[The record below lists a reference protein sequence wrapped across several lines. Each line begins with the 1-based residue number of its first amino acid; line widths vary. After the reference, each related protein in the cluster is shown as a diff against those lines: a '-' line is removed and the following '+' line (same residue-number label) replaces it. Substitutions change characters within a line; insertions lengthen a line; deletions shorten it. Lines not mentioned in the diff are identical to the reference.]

1 MRSNVTQSALRAIL
15 FADAEGYSR
24 HMHSHEQA
32 TLDFMQRC
40 FATFRDLAPMH
51 DGEMLKTTG
60 DGALVEF
67 TSATEA
73 VLYALAAQEQLRS
86 LADGQPKNH
95 QIRFRIGI
103 HLGEVK
109 HRDGDVYG
117 HIVNVASRLEHLAE
131 PGGICISQTVF
142 EQVRQ
147 AVPAA
152 YGSLGPRS
160 LKNIPQPIVA
170 YRVHRSNV
178 LSAEGQGI
186 APGEIS
192 ICLIERLSLS
202 DAEGTDLALKSVR
215 ARALVGYLILGNQ
228 HKEVRERVIG
238 LLWSNQDIHLAQ
250 QEYRS
255 VVRQIQTTFQRAG
268 SDAFHS
274 NANDVRMTLSALR
287 VDLLT
292 ISDSLDEGLVAPEL
306 FEGRVSPEQIMADL
320 DRTDQVFDAWLRV
333 TRHRW
338 RNRLIEQL
346 ETCLDRTLGD
356 SLTRKHAAI
365 ALLSIDSTHEPA
377 ARMLMKV
384 HGEEG
389 KTAAAIRVYESLRE
403 VLARDFGIEPSAE
416 TQKTIQQIR
425 SGQPVPLDE
434 AGSEVIQ
441 ASMAFEGRLPVIVV
455 RPFVAAD
462 EKDGKD
468 HLLEGFRAEVI
479 FCLIKFRDW
488 VIVEE
493 HDGQRLPDAS
503 SNVKIDYRLETRM
516 QSSTSGETVRFTLVD
531 CSNDR
536 VVWSE
541 RFPLELQ
548 EWGTAPS
555 GIARK
560 TAAVLDIYLSAERV
574 GGRTG
579 TRDGSLASYDNWLRG
594 ENLLTLWQPEAEI
607 EAERLFKS
615 VIEQM
620 PRFAPAYS
628 SLASIYNVRHIIV
641 AGFHRDPA
649 LEAEALK
656 LAQKA
661 VQIDPLETRAHLTLA
676 WSYLMAERF
685 EQADIHYELAFD
697 LNPNNPKTLLS
708 CAHGFAFTGQTE
720 RASELARLALGLT
733 PFVTPFQWEYLT
745 GIRFIVG
752 DYPGAVEAANLGAG
766 SMHDTHVWK
775 AAALALMGNAEESRR
790 AAEGFLAGARAQWA
804 GNRPDDRAIVD
815 WMLSGIP
822 IKEKEVRKRLVDGL
836 RLAGLPTG

>member
-1 MRSNVTQSALRAIL
+1 MKEDQSGPALRAIL
-15 FADAEGYSR
+15 FADAVGYSR
-24 HMHSHEQA
+24 QVQAHEQA
-32 TLDFMQRC
+32 TLDLMDSC
-40 FATFRDLAPMH
+40 FSVFREQAAVRG
-51 DGEMLKTTG
+51 GEVVKTMG
-60 DGALVEF
+60 DGAMVEF
-67 TSATEA
+67 ASATEA
-73 VLYALAAQEQLRS
+73 VLYALAVQEELTA
-86 LADGQPKNH
+86 LAGGLPSDHRIK
-95 QIRFRIGI
+95 FRIGI
-103 HLGEVK
+103 HLGEVQ
-109 HRDGDVYG
+109 HRGGDVYG
-117 HIVNVASRLEHLAE
+117 HIVNVAARLESLAD
-131 PGGICISQTVF
+131 PGGICISQAVF

-147 AVPAA
+147 SVPAR
-152 YGSLGPRS
+152 YGSLGQRA
-160 LKNIPQPIVA
+160 LKNIPQPMVV
-170 YRVHRSNV
+170 YRVLRSEN
-178 LSAEGQGI
+178 SREEEAGAGR
-186 APGEIS
+186 GEVS
-192 ICLIERLSLS
+192 VYLIERLSLS

-228 HKEVRERVIG
+228 HKEMRERVIG
-238 LLWSNQDIHLAQ
+238 LLWSNQDIELAQ

-255 VVRQIQTTFQRAG
+255 VVRQIQTAFQRAG
-268 SDAFHS
+268 SNAFRS
-274 NANDVRMTLSALR
+274 NPDDVRMTLSGLR
-287 VDLLT
+287 VDLLA

-346 ETCLDRTLGD
+346 ETCLDRSLGD
-356 SLTRKHAAI
+356 SLTRKHAAV

-403 VLARDFGIEPSAE
+403 VLARDFGIDPSAE

-425 SGQPVPLDE
+425 SGQPAPLDE
-434 AGSEVIQ
+434 AGSEAFQ
-441 ASMAFEGRLPVIVV
+441 ASMALERRLPVIVV
-455 RPFVAAD
+455 RPFVAAG

-493 HDGQRLPDAS
+493 HDGQRPPDAS
-503 SNVKIDYRLETRM
+503 PNVKIDYRLETRM
-516 QSSTSGETVRFTLVD
+516 QSSASAETVRFTLVD

-574 GGRTG
+574 GGRPG
-579 TRDGSLASYDNWLRG
+579 TRDVSLATYDNWLRG
-594 ENLLTLWQPEAEI
+594 ENLLTLWQPEAEL

-745 GIRFIVG
+745 GIRFIAG

-766 SMHDTHVWK
+766 SMHDTRVWK
-775 AAALALMGNAEESRR
+775 AAALALMGNKEESRR
-790 AAEGFLAGARAQWA
+790 AAGDFLAGARAQWA
-804 GNRPDDRAIVD
+804 GNRPDDHAIVD